1 MEMDNDTLA
10 DYWRDVSPILKQ
22 QAIEK
27 RENETHR
34 TCFNNDLLAIR
45 IKEIKKMIEDEN
57 N

>member
-1 MEMDNDTLA
+1 MENKDK
-10 DYWRDVSPILKQ
+10 ILKKIDLLLEDIKKN
-22 QAIEK
+22 IEI
-27 RENETHR
+27 ENETHR